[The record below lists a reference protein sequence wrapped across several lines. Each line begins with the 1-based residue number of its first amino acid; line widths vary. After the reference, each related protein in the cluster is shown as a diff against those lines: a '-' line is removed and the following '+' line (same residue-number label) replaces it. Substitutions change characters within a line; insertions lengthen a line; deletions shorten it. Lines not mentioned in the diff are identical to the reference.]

1 MNKTDFLLFWKHH
14 LRTTVPRVL
23 FFYILLPFMVLMS
36 LAEPIRGAV
45 LRSDT
50 AAFWILP
57 AAALAVG
64 LNWYIYSAVR
74 KKRPSLLVYAYG
86 ALCLLIVTAVT
97 HGAYPSDH
105 RMTSTLAVIGGF
117 LLIGCLFLFSYWLAS
132 RPGRTKFAHGAAVVI
147 WVILFLILAA
157 MVYDAARDIETGLV
171 SVDTWITFAGILL
184 FILAACA
191 PWILSSR
198 RKAAARNRKAGLTE
212 GRIVQIIGE
221 THLDLDD
228 DPVTQKHARIQYTV
242 DGVPY
247 ETRAGITRY
256 AIWKFGKAAF
266 IGRKVPVSYD
276 PADPASAVVSRID
289 RHFFDNNPEQPS
301 GESGEK
307 LLSEESDR

>member
-221 THLDLDD
+221 TRLDRDD
-228 DPVTQKHARIQYTV
+228 DLVTRNHCRVQYTV
-242 DGVPY
+242 DHVSY
-247 ETRAGITRY
+247 EARAPISRFTTRR
-256 AIWKFGKAAF
+256 FGRKNF
-266 IGRKVPVSYD
+266 IGLKVPVYYD
-276 PADPASAVVSRID
+276 PENPADTYIKKIDKHIFDQLVTGPDAGSGSA
-289 RHFFDNNPEQPS
+289 
-301 GESGEK
+301 G
-307 LLSEESDR
+307 